1 MKIPGIRIKDL
12 AIYVSDYLRKR
23 GIDTVL
29 SGGAC
34 VSIYTAQKD
43 LSYDLDFVLISFV
56 PRKDIKTA
64 LDEIGFKEMGRH
76 FVHKDT
82 PYFIEFLSPPPSVG
96 DEPVR
101 EIVEIKKRKM
111 VLKLLSPTD
120 CVKDRLAAYYH
131 WDDRPSL
138 DQAILVCQSQPVDLS
153 EVQRWSAK
161 EGMDKK
167 YKIFRKT
174 LSAKEGTRR

>member
-1 MKIPGIRIKDL
+1 MKIQGIRIKDL
-12 AIYVSDYLRKR
+12 AIYISDYLRKR
-23 GIDTVL
+23 GIDTIL

-34 VSIYTAQKD
+34 VSIYSGQRY
-43 LSYDLDFVLISFV
+43 LSYDLDFVLISYV
-56 PRKDIKTA
+56 HRKDIKAA
-64 LDEIGFKEMGRH
+64 LDEIGFKERDRH

-101 EIVEIKKRKM
+101 EIAEIKKGKM

-138 DQAILVCQSQPVDLS
+138 DQAVLVCQSQPVDLS
-153 EVQRWSAK
+153 EVQRWSVK
-161 EGMDKK
+161 EGMNKK
-167 YKIFRKT
+167 FKIFRKA
-174 LSAKEGTRR
+174 LSVKVGKRP